1 MVHFKL
7 MQIYC
12 VMKLFD
18 SPPPLPVTV
27 LSGFLGAGK
36 TTLLNHILR
45 NRDGRKVAVIVND
58 MSEVNVD
65 AQLVKSGDARLS
77 RTEEKMV
84 EMSNG
89 CICCTL
95 REDLMLEVNKL
106 AREGRFDALVIESTG
121 VSEPMPVAET
131 FTFTDDQGRSLSDV
145 AQLDTMVTVV
155 DARNF
160 LNDYHST
167 DDLEDRGQS
176 LGQEDG
182 RTLAHLLTDQIEFAN
197 VILIN
202 KTDAVPAEELKE
214 IQGVIYALNP
224 RAKVHLT
231 QNSAV
236 PLKEVMQTG
245 LFDMKEAEQSQGW
258 LDSLQGHTP
267 ETEEYGI
274 GSFVYRA
281 HRPFH
286 PQRFQDLIQSA
297 WQGVV
302 RAKGLFWLATRMELA
317 GFISQ
322 AGVLRDTRALGFF
335 WSAVDRAEWPED
347 PQSLAEIQANSRAP
361 YGDRRQEIVIIGRNM
376 DQAALR
382 AKFDACLLT
391 DAEFALGPEAWARMP
406 DPFPQWLPAASAS
419 EEQED

>member
-1 MVHFKL
+1 
-7 MQIYC
+7 
-12 VMKLFD
+12 MKLFD

>member
-1 MVHFKL
+1 
-7 MQIYC
+7 
-12 VMKLFD
+12 MKTAH
-18 SPPPLPVTV
+18 STSRLPVTV

-65 AQLVKSGDARLS
+65 AQLVKSGDAKLS

-95 REDLMLEVNKL
+95 REDLMLEVGKL

-131 FTFTDDQGRSLSDV
+131 FTFEDESGHSLSDI

-167 DDLEDRGQS
+167 EDLQDRQ
-176 LGQEDG
+176 LGMSEEDG

-202 KTDAVPAEELKE
+202 KTDCVEPEDLEE
-214 IQGVIYALNP
+214 IQGIIHALNP
-224 RAKVHLT
+224 KAKVHLT
-231 QNSAV
+231 QNSEV
-236 PLKEVMQTG
+236 PLEQVMKTG
-245 LFDMKEAEQSQGW
+245 LFDMSEAEQSQGW
-258 LDSLQGHTP
+258 LDSLNGHTP

-274 GSFVYRA
+274 SSFVYRA

-286 PQRFQDLIQSA
+286 PQRLHDHLKAA
-297 WQGVV
+297 WEGVV

-317 GFISQ
+317 GYVSQ

-335 WSAVDRAEWPED
+335 WSAVDRAEWPQD
-347 PQSLAEIQANSRAP
+347 QQSLTEIKNNSREP
-361 YGDRRQEIVIIGRNM
+361 YGDRRQEIVIIGRHM
-376 DQAALR
+376 DQVELR

-391 DAEFALGPEAWARMP
+391 DEEYDQGPEVWSTWA
-406 DPFPQWLPAASAS
+406 DPFPRWMPDSVQPESV
-419 EEQED
+419 EE

>member
-1 MVHFKL
+1 MNTVAP
-7 MQIYC
+7 
-12 VMKLFD
+12 
-18 SPPPLPVTV
+18 SSRLPVTV

-45 NRDGRKVAVIVND
+45 NREGRKVAVIVND

-95 REDLMLEVNKL
+95 REDLLKEVAAL
-106 AREGRFDALVIESTG
+106 AREGRFDSLLIESTG

-131 FTFTDDQGRSLSDV
+131 FTFEDENGRSLSDL

-160 LNDYHST
+160 LDDYHST
-167 DDLEDRGQS
+167 EDLQDRGQGIS
-176 LGQEDG
+176 EEDG
-182 RTLAHLLTDQIEFAN
+182 RTIAHLLTDQIEFAN

-202 KTDAVPAEELKE
+202 KTDVVSPEEIDE
-214 IQGVIYALNP
+214 IQGIIRALNP
-224 RAKVHLT
+224 KAKVHLT
-231 QNSAV
+231 RNSEV
-236 PLKEVMQTG
+236 PLDAVMGTG
-245 LFDMKEAEQSQGW
+245 LFAMSEAEQSQGW
-258 LDSLQGHTP
+258 LDSLNGHTP

-274 GSFVYRA
+274 SSFVYRA

-286 PQRFQDLIQSA
+286 PQRFQDHLKGT
-297 WQGVV
+297 WEGVV

-317 GFISQ
+317 GYVSQ

-335 WSAVDRAEWPED
+335 WSAVDQSEWPTD
-347 PQSLAEIQANSRAP
+347 KASLAEIEANSREP
-361 YGDRRQEIVIIGRNM
+361 YGDRRQEIVIIGSHM
-376 DQAALR
+376 DRDALR
-382 AKFDACLLT
+382 AQFDACLLT
-391 DAEFALGPEAWARMP
+391 DEEFARGPNAWQKLP
-406 DPFPQWLPAASAS
+406 DPFPAWIPQSEPESAIA
-419 EEQED
+419 

>member
-1 MVHFKL
+1 MTAPK
-7 MQIYC
+7 
-12 VMKLFD
+12 
-18 SPPPLPVTV
+18 LPVTV

-95 REDLMLEVNKL
+95 REDLMLEVSKL

-131 FTFTDDQGRSLSDV
+131 FSFQDESGRRLNDL

-160 LNDYHST
+160 LTDYHST
-167 DDLEDRGQS
+167 DDLQDREMGINGEDA
-176 LGQEDG
+176 

-202 KTDAVPAEELKE
+202 KTDAVSADELDE
-214 IQGVIYALNP
+214 IRGIIRALNP

-231 QNSAV
+231 QHSEI
-236 PLKEVMQTG
+236 PLTQVLGTG
-245 LFDMKEAEQSQGW
+245 LFAMAEAEQSEGW

-274 GSFVYRA
+274 SSFVYRA
-281 HRPFH
+281 RRPFH
-286 PQRFQDLIQSA
+286 PQRFQDLLKAPWS
-297 WQGVV
+297 GVI
-302 RAKGLFWLATRMELA
+302 RAKGMFWLATRNEIA
-317 GFISQ
+317 GYVSQ
-322 AGVLRDTRALGFF
+322 AGVLRDTRAMGFF
-335 WSAVDRAEWPED
+335 WSAVPESEWPQDE
-347 PQSLAEIQANSRAP
+347 QSQAEIRSHVQGP
-361 YGDRRQEIVIIGRNM
+361 YGDRRTEIVIIGRSM
-376 DQAALR
+376 DKAALT
-382 AKFDACLLT
+382 AKFDAALLT
-391 DAEFALGPEAWARMP
+391 QAEFKKGPNAWMQLP
-406 DPFPQWLPAASAS
+406 DPFPQWLHNS
-419 EEQED
+419 EATPE

>member
-1 MVHFKL
+1 
-7 MQIYC
+7 
-12 VMKLFD
+12 MK
-18 SPPPLPVTV
+18 SATPARRLPVTV

-45 NRDGRKVAVIVND
+45 NREGRKVAVIVND

-65 AQLVKSGDARLS
+65 AQLVKSGDAQLS

-95 REDLMLEVNKL
+95 REDLMLEVSKL
-106 AREGRFDALVIESTG
+106 AQEGRFDALVIESTG

-131 FTFTDDQGRSLSDV
+131 FTFTDENGRSLSDL

-160 LNDYHST
+160 LNDYHSS
-167 DDLEDRGQS
+167 DELQDRGQA
-176 LGQEDG
+176 LGDEDG

-202 KTDAVPAEELKE
+202 KTDCVSAADVDE
-214 IQGVIYALNP
+214 IRGVIHALNP

-231 QNSAV
+231 KNSEL
-236 PLKEVMQTG
+236 PLEHVMQTG
-245 LFDMKEAEQSQGW
+245 FFDMQEAEQSHGW
-258 LDSLQGHTP
+258 LDSLHGHTP

-286 PQRFQDLIQSA
+286 PQRFQALLNST
-297 WQGVV
+297 WEGVV

-317 GFISQ
+317 GFVSQ

-335 WSAVDRAEWPED
+335 WSAVDKAEWPTD
-347 PQSLAEIQANSRAP
+347 KTALAEIKANSHGP
-361 YGDRRQEIVIIGRNM
+361 YGDRRQEIVIIGRRM
-376 DQAALR
+376 DQAKLR
-382 AKFDACLLT
+382 AQFDACLLT
-391 DAEFALGPEAWARMP
+391 DAEFDKGPNAWAQLP
-406 DPFPQWLPAASAS
+406 DPFPQWMPVAEAH
-419 EEQED
+419 EEEPN

>member
-1 MVHFKL
+1 MTVT
-7 MQIYC
+7 
-12 VMKLFD
+12 
-18 SPPPLPVTV
+18 SSSRLPVTV

-45 NRDGRKVAVIVND
+45 NRENRKVAVIVND

-65 AQLVKSGDARLS
+65 AMLVKSGDASLS

-95 REDLMLEVNKL
+95 REDLMLEVGKL

-131 FTFTDDQGRSLSDV
+131 FTFTDENGQSLSDI

-160 LNDYHST
+160 IEDYHST
-167 DDLEDRGQS
+167 EDLQDRKQGVS
-176 LGQEDG
+176 EEDG
-182 RTLAHLLTDQIEFAN
+182 RTIAHLLTDQIEFAN

-202 KTDAVPAEELKE
+202 KTDCVDKEEVEE
-214 IQGVIYALNP
+214 IQGIIRALNP
-224 RAKVHLT
+224 KATVHLT
-231 QNSAV
+231 QNSEV
-236 PLKEVMQTG
+236 PLDRVMKTG
-245 LFDMKEAEQSQGW
+245 LFQMSEAEESQGW
-258 LDSLQGHTP
+258 LDSLNAHTP

-274 GSFVYRA
+274 SSFIYRS

-286 PQRFQDLIQSA
+286 PQRFSDHLRAS
-297 WQGVV
+297 WEGVV

-317 GFISQ
+317 GYVSQ

-335 WSAVDRAEWPED
+335 WSAVDRAEWPQD
-347 PQSLAEIQANSRAP
+347 AQSLAEIQANSREP
-361 YGDRRQEIVIIGRNM
+361 YGDRRQEIVIIGRHM
-376 DQAALR
+376 DKEVLHAQ
-382 AKFDACLLT
+382 FEACLLT
-391 DAEFALGPEAWARMP
+391 EEEYAAGPDAWKNLP
-406 DPFPQWLPAASAS
+406 DPFPQWMPAQ
-419 EEQED
+419 EEG

>member
-1 MVHFKL
+1 
-7 MQIYC
+7 
-12 VMKLFD
+12 
-18 SPPPLPVTV
+18 
-27 LSGFLGAGK
+27 
-36 TTLLNHILR
+36 
-45 NRDGRKVAVIVND
+45 
-58 MSEVNVD
+58 
-65 AQLVKSGDARLS
+65 
-77 RTEEKMV
+77 
-84 EMSNG
+84 
-89 CICCTL
+89 
-95 REDLMLEVNKL
+95 
-106 AREGRFDALVIESTG
+106 
-121 VSEPMPVAET
+121 
-131 FTFTDDQGRSLSDV
+131 
-145 AQLDTMVTVV
+145 
-155 DARNF
+155 
-160 LNDYHST
+160 ST

-202 KTDAVPAEELKE
+202 KTDAVPAEDLKE

-236 PLKEVMQTG
+236 PLKDVMQTG

-347 PQSLAEIQANSRAP
+347 PQSLAEIRANSRAP

-391 DAEFALGPEAWARMP
+391 DAEFARGPEAWARMP

>member
-1 MVHFKL
+1 MVTL
-7 MQIYC
+7 
-12 VMKLFD
+12 
-18 SPPPLPVTV
+18 PPSRLPVTV

-45 NRDGRKVAVIVND
+45 NREGRKVAVIVND

-65 AQLVKSGDARLS
+65 AQLVKSGDAKLS

-95 REDLMLEVNKL
+95 REDLMLEVGKL

-131 FTFTDDQGRSLSDV
+131 FTFEDEAGHSLSDL

-160 LNDYHST
+160 LEDYHST
-167 DDLEDRGQS
+167 EDLQDRGQGMS
-176 LGQEDG
+176 EEDG

-202 KTDAVPAEELKE
+202 KTDCVAPEEVKE
-214 IQGVIYALNP
+214 IQGIIHALNP
-224 RAKVHLT
+224 KAKVHLT
-231 QNSAV
+231 QHSEV
-236 PLKEVMQTG
+236 PLETVMHTG
-245 LFDMKEAEQSQGW
+245 LFDMQEAEQSQGW

-274 GSFVYRA
+274 SSFVYRA

-286 PQRFQDLIQSA
+286 PERFQAHLKAS
-297 WQGVV
+297 WEGVV

-317 GFISQ
+317 GFVSQ

-335 WSAVDRAEWPED
+335 WSAVDQAEWPQD
-347 PQSLAEIQANSRAP
+347 AVSLQEIQANTRDP
-361 YGDRRQEIVIIGRNM
+361 YGDRRQEIVIIGRHM
-376 DQAALR
+376 DQESLR

-391 DAEFALGPEAWARMP
+391 DEEYAGGPEAWSRFP
-406 DPFPQWLPAASAS
+406 DPFPKWGPS
-419 EEQED
+419 ED